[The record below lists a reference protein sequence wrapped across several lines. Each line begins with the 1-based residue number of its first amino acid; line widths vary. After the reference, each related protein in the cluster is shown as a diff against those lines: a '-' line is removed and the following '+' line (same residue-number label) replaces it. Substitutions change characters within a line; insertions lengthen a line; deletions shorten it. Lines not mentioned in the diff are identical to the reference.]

1 MLANSNKGL
10 NGSIKAMQRTGL
22 RLSLSLGSFGLS
34 HRSVNNSNRA
44 TVMISGEVVD
54 PCCVIAGSCN
64 RNGEQEIDVELDSA
78 VVLHELQEW
87 GINVTEDSLRDFV
100 STDSRTEPGREAY
113 ITFARFIV
121 HPLTPLSG
129 LRHTIVAKWAWVE
142 TTSVSLEDAL
152 VKFRGRC
159 VPV

>member
-1 MLANSNKGL
+1 M
-10 NGSIKAMQRTGL
+10 TT
-22 RLSLSLGSFGLS
+22 
-34 HRSVNNSNRA
+34 SNRA
-44 TVMISGEVVD
+44 SVKIAGEVVD
-54 PCCVIAGSCN
+54 PCSVIAGSLGDESA
-64 RNGEQEIDVELDSA
+64 RQEIDIEIDA
-78 VVLHELQEW
+78 QVVLHELQEC
-87 GINVTEDSLRDFV
+87 GIDVTEDGLRDFV
-100 STDSRTEPGREAY
+100 STDSRTEPGREGY

-142 TTSVSLEDAL
+142 TTSVSLDGAL